1 MQIGEKFINSR
12 KLVVVVAAVDDN
24 YKQLF
29 LVQYKAAIR
38 NKTQMGY

>member
-1 MQIGEKFINSR
+1 MRIGEKFMNSR
-12 KLVVVVAAVDDN
+12 KLVVVAAVDDN